1 MVNKGIDD
9 KLAAET
15 DPEKALEE
23 IENNS
28 ISLLEFLNPDHRV
41 EIIRAI
47 GFVGDEIDKE
57 LLTKAFAKKL
67 KISPKLIRSAVGEED
82 KPIISANFP
91 GLIDLVFENSEGSEA
106 SEGSGTPY
114 LIKDGE
120 DLVIERK
127 YFINGLDHVP
137 PQQVPWLL
145 VSGKSVINYYKK
157 LSEGFEGTE
166 LYNTY

>member
-28 ISLLEFLNPDHRV
+28 MPLLEFLNPDHRV

-91 GLIDLVFENSEGSEA
+91 GLIDLVSEGSEA
-106 SEGSGTPY
+106 SEGSDTAY

-120 DLVIERK
+120 NLVIEQK
-127 YFINGLDHVP
+127 YFVNGLDHVP
-137 PQQVPWLL
+137 PRQVPWLL
-145 VSGKSVINYYKK
+145 VSGKSVITKEFISK
-157 LSEGFEGTE
+157 AP
-166 LYNTY
+166 